1 MDPIPSSNAGT
12 ARVIGG
18 DTRLLAVL
26 GDPVRHSLSPVMHNA
41 ALAAL
46 GLDARYLALPVSGDR
61 LAEAVQGLA
70 ALGCAGFNV
79 TIPHKERIAPLL
91 TRLESVARQL
101 GAVNTVLPDGGGG
114 WIGTNTDWEGF
125 LAPLQQRPLAGRQA
139 LMLGSGGSGR
149 AVLLDVPEALRYAAD
164 PGGYTAPARS
174 GAVIDNPEV
183 RAAAALGL
191 GEVVVRGRDPGRL
204 QALIQAAT
212 PWAPPLRPLDWNA
225 PLDAVLPTTALVVN
239 VTPLGMGSQSEA
251 MPLEPADL
259 AQLPA
264 EALVV
269 DLIYTP
275 RPTRLLREAAA
286 LGLATLDGLEMLVQ
300 QGAAALRLWTGRAEV
315 PVAVMRQAVERA
327 LNSPA

>member
-149 AVLLDVPEALRYAAD
+149 AVL
-164 PGGYTAPARS
+164 
-174 GAVIDNPEV
+174 

>member
-91 TRLESVARQL
+91 TRLEPVARQL

-149 AVLLDVPEALRYAAD
+149 AVL
-164 PGGYTAPARS
+164 
-174 GAVIDNPEV
+174 

-191 GEVVVRGRDPGRL
+191 GEVMVRGRDPERL

-259 AQLPA
+259 ARLPA

-286 LGLATLDGLEMLVQ
+286 LGLSTLDGLEMLVQ
-300 QGAAALRLWTGRAEV
+300 QGAAALRLWTGRTEV

-327 LNSPA
+327 LNGPA

>member
-12 ARVIGG
+12 ARLIGG

-91 TRLESVARQL
+91 TRLEPVARQL

-149 AVLLDVPEALRYAAD
+149 AVL
-164 PGGYTAPARS
+164 
-174 GAVIDNPEV
+174 

-191 GEVVVRGRDPGRL
+191 GEVMVRGRDPGRL

-259 AQLPA
+259 ARLPA

-286 LGLATLDGLEMLVQ
+286 LGLSTLDGLEMLVQ
-300 QGAAALRLWTGRAEV
+300 QGAAALRLWTGRTEV

-327 LNSPA
+327 LNGPA

>member
-91 TRLESVARQL
+91 TRLEPVARQL
-101 GAVNTVLPDGGGG
+101 GAVNTVVPDGGGG

-149 AVLLDVPEALRYAAD
+149 AVL
-164 PGGYTAPARS
+164 
-174 GAVIDNPEV
+174 

-259 AQLPA
+259 ARLPA

-327 LNSPA
+327 LNGPA

>member
-91 TRLESVARQL
+91 TRLEPVARQL

-125 LAPLQQRPLAGRQA
+125 LAPLLQRPLAGRQA

-149 AVLLDVPEALRYAAD
+149 AVL
-164 PGGYTAPARS
+164 
-174 GAVIDNPEV
+174 

-204 QALIQAAT
+204 QALVQAAT

-259 AQLPA
+259 ARLPA

>member
-1 MDPIPSSNAGT
+1 MHLIPSSSAGT
-12 ARVIGG
+12 ARVISG

-26 GDPVRHSLSPVMHNA
+26 GDPVRHSLSPVMQNA
-41 ALAAL
+41 ALEAL

-91 TRLESVARQL
+91 TRLEPVAHQL
-101 GAVNTVLPDGGGG
+101 GAVNTVLPDGAGG

-125 LAPLQQRPLAGRQA
+125 LAPLRQRPLAGGQA

-149 AVLLDVPEALRYAAD
+149 AVL
-164 PGGYTAPARS
+164 
-174 GAVIDNPEV
+174 
-183 RAAAALGL
+183 RAAADLGL
-191 GEVVVRGRDPGRL
+191 AEVVVRGRDPQRL
-204 QALIQAAT
+204 QALIAAAT
-212 PWAPPLRPLDWNA
+212 PWAPPLRAIDWSTPLG
-225 PLDAVLPTTALVVN
+225 AVLPSTSLVVN
-239 VTPLGMGSQSEA
+239 VTPLGMGNQSGD
-251 MPLEPADL
+251 MPLDTADL
-259 AQLPA
+259 ALLPA
-264 EALVV
+264 GALVA

-300 QGAAALRLWTGRAEV
+300 QGAAALRLWTGRPDV

-327 LNSPA
+327 LSGPA

>member
-1 MDPIPSSNAGT
+1 
-12 ARVIGG
+12 
-18 DTRLLAVL
+18 
-26 GDPVRHSLSPVMHNA
+26 VRHSLSPVIHNA

-46 GLDARYLALPVSGDR
+46 GLDARYLALPVSPDR
-61 LAEAVQGLA
+61 LAQAVQGLA

-91 TRLESVARQL
+91 TQLEPVARQL
-101 GAVNTVLPDGGGG
+101 GAVNTVLPDGAGG
-114 WIGTNTDWEGF
+114 WIGTNTDWQGF
-125 LAPLQQRPLAGRQA
+125 LAPLQSCPLAGRQA

-149 AVLLDVPEALRYAAD
+149 AVL
-164 PGGYTAPARS
+164 
-174 GAVIDNPEV
+174 

-212 PWAPPLRPLDWNA
+212 PWAPPLRPLDWDA
-225 PLDAVLPTTALVVN
+225 PLATVLPTTALVVN
-239 VTPLGMGSQSEA
+239 VTPLGMGTQSQA
-251 MPLEPADL
+251 MPLESADL

-275 RPTRLLREAAA
+275 RPTRLLRETAA

-300 QGAAALRLWTGRAEV
+300 QGAAALRLWTGRPDV

-327 LNSPA
+327 LNGPA

>member
-91 TRLESVARQL
+91 TRLEPVARQL

-149 AVLLDVPEALRYAAD
+149 AVL
-164 PGGYTAPARS
+164 
-174 GAVIDNPEV
+174 

-204 QALIQAAT
+204 QALVQAAT

-259 AQLPA
+259 ARLPA

-327 LNSPA
+327 LNGPA

>member
-91 TRLESVARQL
+91 TRLEPVARQL

-149 AVLLDVPEALRYAAD
+149 AVL
-164 PGGYTAPARS
+164 
-174 GAVIDNPEV
+174 

-191 GEVVVRGRDPGRL
+191 GEVMVRGRDPGRL

-259 AQLPA
+259 ARLPA

-286 LGLATLDGLEMLVQ
+286 LGLSTLDGLEMLVQ
-300 QGAAALRLWTGRAEV
+300 QGAAALRLWTGRTEV

-327 LNSPA
+327 LNGPA

>member
-91 TRLESVARQL
+91 TRLEPVARQL
-101 GAVNTVLPDGGGG
+101 GAINTVLPDGGGG

-149 AVLLDVPEALRYAAD
+149 AVL
-164 PGGYTAPARS
+164 
-174 GAVIDNPEV
+174 

-204 QALIQAAT
+204 QALVQAAT

-259 AQLPA
+259 ARLPA

-327 LNSPA
+327 LNGPA

>member
-12 ARVIGG
+12 ARLIGG

-41 ALAAL
+41 ALEAL
-46 GLDARYLALPVSGDR
+46 GLDARYLALPVSADR

-91 TRLESVARQL
+91 TRLEPVASQL
-101 GAVNTVLPDGGGG
+101 GAVNTVVPDGSGS

-125 LAPLQQRPLAGRQA
+125 LAPLQQHPLAGRQA

-149 AVLLDVPEALRYAAD
+149 AVL
-164 PGGYTAPARS
+164 
-174 GAVIDNPEV
+174 

-204 QALIQAAT
+204 QTLIQAAT
-212 PWAPPLRPLDWNA
+212 PWAPPLRALAWDT

-239 VTPLGMGSQSEA
+239 VTPLGMGHQSVA
-251 MPLEPADL
+251 MPLEPAEL

-264 EALVV
+264 GALVA

-300 QGAAALRLWTGRAEV
+300 QGAAALRLWTGRPDV

-327 LNSPA
+327 LNGPA

>member
-101 GAVNTVLPDGGGG
+101 GAVNTVVPDGGGG

-149 AVLLDVPEALRYAAD
+149 AVL
-164 PGGYTAPARS
+164 
-174 GAVIDNPEV
+174 

>member
-91 TRLESVARQL
+91 TRLEPVARQL

-149 AVLLDVPEALRYAAD
+149 AVL
-164 PGGYTAPARS
+164 
-174 GAVIDNPEV
+174 

-191 GEVVVRGRDPGRL
+191 GEVMVRGRDPGRL

-225 PLDAVLPTTALVVN
+225 PLDAVMPTTALVVN

-259 AQLPA
+259 ARLPA

-286 LGLATLDGLEMLVQ
+286 LGLSTLDGLEMLVQ
-300 QGAAALRLWTGRAEV
+300 QGAAALRLWTGRTEV

-327 LNSPA
+327 LNGPA

>member
-12 ARVIGG
+12 ARLIGG

-41 ALAAL
+41 ALEAL
-46 GLDARYLALPVSGDR
+46 GLDARYLALPVSADR

-91 TRLESVARQL
+91 TRLEPVASQL
-101 GAVNTVLPDGGGG
+101 GAVNTVVPDGSGG

-125 LAPLQQRPLAGRQA
+125 LAPLQQHPLAGRQA

-149 AVLLDVPEALRYAAD
+149 AVL
-164 PGGYTAPARS
+164 
-174 GAVIDNPEV
+174 

-204 QALIQAAT
+204 QTLIQAAT
-212 PWAPPLRPLDWNA
+212 PWAPPLRALAWDT

-239 VTPLGMGSQSEA
+239 VTPLGMGHPSEA
-251 MPLEPADL
+251 MPLEPAEL

-264 EALVV
+264 GALVA

-300 QGAAALRLWTGRAEV
+300 QGAAALRLWTGRPDV
-315 PVAVMRQAVERA
+315 PVAVMRQALLER
-327 LNSPA
+327 LP